1 VATSKASS
9 NEYTY
14 GVSSQFIGRTPSH
27 TDRWQWARAEILGG
41 FVNGVFLI
49 ALCLTIFLE
58 AIQRFFEPQEVSRPK
73 FVLVVG
79 GIGLAFNI
87 FGLFVFH
94 QHSHGHDHD
103 HGESHS
109 HDINDELSHAE
120 QGHSGHQHASSEDM
134 DKDLVTAVKDVTE
147 HTNISSPKKQNGWF
161 KSRPATLSWSEHR
174 NSKDDETT
182 PLPARRTSMNSRR
195 STARHRSGS
204 RSYNGIEDLPIH
216 PASLRNEIMA
226 QARMDQGS
234 DSDSYSESDD
244 EVAIVEENGE
254 PSEGSPLL
262 SKGIPRKQSSRRKSY
277 KRSKE
282 SDGGSS
288 EDLMTHK
295 NHKHAQPKSK
305 SKGGHSHEDMNI
317 KGVFLHVLG
326 DALGNVGVMASALII
341 WLTPWSFRFY
351 FDPAISLLITLIILK
366 TAIPLVKQTSK
377 PLLQAVPDHVNVDD
391 IREDIES
398 LPDIRSCH
406 HVHVWA
412 LTPSKLIATLDVQ
425 LDFNFEGNGAARYMA
440 LVKEIKSCLHG
451 YGIHSS
457 TIQPEFCLDPHH
469 AHAVSTGVDRQSPSS
484 TFSTVISNG
493 QGITPAKRAADG
505 TACDNGE
512 CLLNCEDECES
523 GPQCCGPGSGAATPK
538 KPAAD
543 ESHKHDHGKHR

>member
-1 VATSKASS
+1 VPK
-9 NEYTY
+9 
-14 GVSSQFIGRTPSH
+14 
-27 TDRWQWARAEILGG
+27 WARAEILGG

-103 HGESHS
+103 HGEAHS
-109 HDINDELSHAE
+109 HDNHDELSHAE
-120 QGHSGHQHASSEDM
+120 EGHRGHQHVSSEDM
-134 DKDLVTAVKDVTE
+134 DKDLVIASKDVPNGTE
-147 HTNISSPKKQNGWF
+147 HTDNSSPKKQNGWF
-161 KSRPATLSWSEHR
+161 KSRPVTVSWSKDR
-174 NSKDDETT
+174 NSKADETS
-182 PLPARRTSMNSRR
+182 PLSLRRASMNSRR
-195 STARHRSGS
+195 STAGHRSGS

-226 QARMDQGS
+226 QARMDRGSDS

-244 EVAIVEENGE
+244 EVAVVEENVE

-262 SKGIPRKQSSRRKSY
+262 SKGILRKQSSRQKSH
-277 KRSKE
+277 KHSKQG
-282 SDGGSS
+282 DVHSS
-288 EDLMTHK
+288 EDLITHK

-305 SKGGHSHEDMNI
+305 FKGGHSHEDMNI

-425 LDFNFEGNGAARYMA
+425 LDFNFEGKGAARYMA

-451 YGIHSS
+451 HGIHSS

-469 AHAVSTGVDRQSPSS
+469 AHAVSTGVDRQSSSS
-484 TFSTVISNG
+484 TVSTVISNG
-493 QGITPAKRAADG
+493 HGTTLSQKAADG
-505 TACDNGE
+505 TACQNGQ
-512 CLLNCEDECES
+512 CLLNCKDECDS
-523 GPQCCGPGSGAATPK
+523 GTQCCGPGSGVATPK
-538 KPAAD
+538 KPAAQ

>member
-1 VATSKASS
+1 M
-9 NEYTY
+9 
-14 GVSSQFIGRTPSH
+14 
-27 TDRWQWARAEILGG
+27 
-41 FVNGVFLI
+41 NGVFLI

-58 AIQRFFEPQEVSRPK
+58 AIQRFFEPQEVSKPK

-103 HGESHS
+103 HGEAHS
-109 HDINDELSHAE
+109 HDINNELSHAE
-120 QGHSGHQHASSEDM
+120 EGHSDHQHAPSEDK
-134 DKDLVTAVKDVTE
+134 DKDLVLASKDVPNGTD
-147 HTNISSPKKQNGWF
+147 HTGSSSPKKQNGWS
-161 KSRPATLSWSEHR
+161 KPRPATLSWSEDR

-182 PLPARRTSMNSRR
+182 PLALRRSSTNGRR
-195 STARHRSGS
+195 STPRHRSGS
-204 RSYNGIEDLPIH
+204 KSYNGIEDLPIH

-234 DSDSYSESDD
+234 DSDSYSESDS
-244 EVAIVEENGE
+244 EVAVAEENGE

-262 SKGIPRKQSSRRKSY
+262 SKGSRKTQSGRRKFHKHAKQGDHDS
-277 KRSKE
+277 SKD
-282 SDGGSS
+282 SI
-288 EDLMTHK
+288 THK

-351 FDPAISLLITLIILK
+351 FDPAISLIITLIILK

-425 LDFNFEGNGAARYMA
+425 LDFDFSGNGAARYMA
-440 LVKEIKSCLHG
+440 LVKEIKSCLQG

-457 TIQPEFCLDPHH
+457 TIQPEFCLDPGH
-469 AHAVSTGVDRQSPSS
+469 AHAVSRGVDRHSSSS
-484 TFSTVISNG
+484 TIETVVPNG
-493 QGITPAKRAADG
+493 HGTILPKRAADG
-505 TACDNGE
+505 KACDNGE
-512 CLLNCEDECES
+512 CLLNCEDEC
-523 GPQCCGPGSGAATPK
+523 CNPGSGSATPK
-538 KPAAD
+538 KPAP
-543 ESHKHDHGKHR
+543 EKSHQHDHGIHK